1 MIAVT
6 GANGLLGSFIVRK
19 LIEQNKPFVA
29 LKRSGS
35 DISLLDDV
43 AEKITWRD
51 AEVTDPVSLDE
62 ALRDVTQVVHA
73 AAIVSF
79 NPRDARKIAEVNI
92 QGTRHVV
99 NICLANGVRRLVHIS
114 SVAALGRL

>member
-19 LIEQNKPFVA
+19 LVEQNESFVA

-35 DISLLDDV
+35 DTSLLRDV
-43 AEKITWRD
+43 ADKITWRD

-62 ALRDVTQVVHA
+62 ALKDVTHVIHA

-79 NPRDARKIAEVNI
+79 NPRDRKKLL
-92 QGTRHVV
+92 T
-99 NICLANGVRRLVHIS
+99 
-114 SVAALGRL
+114 